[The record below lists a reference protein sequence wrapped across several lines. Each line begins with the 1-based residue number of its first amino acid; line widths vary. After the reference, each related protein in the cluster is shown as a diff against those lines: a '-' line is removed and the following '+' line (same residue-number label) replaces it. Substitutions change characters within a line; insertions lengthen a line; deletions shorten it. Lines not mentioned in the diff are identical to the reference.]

1 MIKIYGS
8 MLCEHCRRCR
18 EDLDG
23 AGVEYEFLDFADSLA
38 NLKAFL
44 AYRDTDP
51 AYDSV
56 RENGKIGIP
65 TIIREDG
72 TLTRSWEEFL

>member
-8 MLCEHCRRCR
+8 MMCPDCVRCA
-18 EDLDG
+18 EELDR
-23 AGVEYEFLDFADSLA
+23 AGVRYEFLDFADSLT

-44 AYRDTDP
+44 SYRDSDP
-51 AYDSV
+51 SFDAV

-65 TIIREDG
+65 CIIREDG
-72 TLTRSWEEFL
+72 TLTHSWNEFL